1 MKIALSWLAKYIE
14 IKENTKE
21 LEEILTFSGIEVEA
35 VENIPALPETVFSA
49 KIISAE
55 PVPETDHL
63 KRCLVDIGNFPYPE
77 KTEDGYLQ
85 VICGAPNCR
94 TGMMAIIA
102 LPGSVLPEMTIAK
115 AQIKGID
122 SYGMLCSEKE
132 LGISDNHSGIIEL
145 STETPIGI
153 TANELYE
160 LPDTI
165 FELEITPNRPDLLG
179 YIGIA
184 RDLSAKLNRS
194 LKMPEIKIP
203 EAKCKAETMP
213 LELVNKVPE
222 LCPRYIARLFNNVE
236 LKESPLWLKSALI
249 KSGLRPINN
258 LVDITNY
265 VMLEYGHPLHCFDY
279 DKLAALPEKPG
290 IPAIVIRRAYQNE
303 PIITLDGK
311 SYLLE
316 GQEMVIADGIKPSA
330 IAGVMGGNISAISET
345 TKRIVLESA
354 AFNPS
359 SIRRTSYKHKISTD
373 SSYRFERHLSEC
385 SAEDASIRA
394 TQLICELANAELCE
408 VVYDSYPIP
417 VQPLIIGIRPSRY
430 TQVIGYELEEEK
442 IKDYL
447 TRLGLK
453 FIQYGN
459 WKPGKINSLAELYC
473 HHTEEMKQGKTE
485 FTELPNCEHTHYYE
499 IPPYRVDLEREIDII
514 EEIARLDGYD
524 KIPVKTLPQR
534 IMDRHSYRIK
544 KNAVDYLI
552 SRGFYETL
560 NYSFSEPDLLYKL
573 GYEDGDSEL
582 EMITLKNPQSSNQS
596 GMRTS
601 LIPQL
606 LQNLAYNLNRGEK
619 NIKLFELGKTYH
631 RQEAL
636 SYEPYFLAGIV
647 TGLNKEEHWQD
658 KASPITLF
666 WVKGIV
672 EELLSLLHLENWSVQ
687 ETKVPFLS
695 RTESVSYY
703 LVNKELAY
711 YGKLNSVV
719 AEKFDI
725 DTIELKQDIWIVQ
738 FAMENIIN
746 ATRNLKT
753 HFQEIPRFPFVTR
766 DISFL
771 IAEEIPYSEIIKT
784 IAEIERNI
792 ISEVTAFDEYRGK
805 QIPEGKRS
813 LTLRLKFRDK
823 EKTLTDERV
832 DYLIDLIIKKL
843 RETWQIKMR

>member
-63 KRCLVDIGNFPYPE
+63 KRCLVDIGNFPYSE

-115 AQIKGID
+115 AHIKGID
-122 SYGMLCSEKE
+122 SCGMLCSEKE

-373 SSYRFERHLSEC
+373 SSYRFERHLSEY

-447 TRLGLK
+447 TRLGLR

-524 KIPVKTLPQR
+524 KIPVKTLPQM

-703 LVNKELAY
+703 LENKELAY

-753 HFQEIPRFPFVTR
+753 NFQEIPRFPFVTR

-784 IAEIERNI
+784 IADIERNI

-813 LTLRLKFRDK
+813 LSLRLKFRDK

>member
-63 KRCLVDIGNFPYPE
+63 KRCLVDIGNFPCPE

-145 STETPIGI
+145 NRETPIGI

-184 RDLSAKLNRS
+184 RDLSAKLNCS

-222 LCPRYIARLFNNVE
+222 LCPRYIARLFNKVE

-303 PIITLDGK
+303 LIITLDGK

-408 VVYDSYPIP
+408 VVYDSYHIP

-447 TRLGLK
+447 TRLGLR

-524 KIPVKTLPQR
+524 KIPVKTLPQM

-596 GMRTS
+596 AMRTS

-631 RQEAL
+631 RQETL

-672 EELLSLLHLENWSVQ
+672 EELLSLWHLENWSVQ

-695 RTESVSYY
+695 RTESASYY
-703 LVNKELAY
+703 LENKELAY

-805 QIPEGKRS
+805 QIPESKRS

>member
-63 KRCLVDIGNFPYPE
+63 KRCLVDIGNFPYSE

-447 TRLGLK
+447 TRLGLR

-524 KIPVKTLPQR
+524 KIPVKTLPQM

-596 GMRTS
+596 AMRTS

-672 EELLSLLHLENWSVQ
+672 EELLSLWYLENWSVQ

-695 RTESVSYY
+695 RTESASYY
-703 LVNKELAY
+703 LENKELAY

-805 QIPEGKRS
+805 QIPESKRS

>member
-14 IKENTKE
+14 IEENTNE
-21 LEEILTFSGIEVEA
+21 LEEILTFTGIEVEA
-35 VENIPALPETVFSA
+35 VENISALPETVFSA

-55 PVPETDHL
+55 AVTETDHL
-63 KRCLVDIGNFPYPE
+63 KRCLVDIGNFPYSE
-77 KTEDGYLQ
+77 KKENGYLQ

-94 TGMMAIIA
+94 SGMMSVIA
-102 LPGSVLPEMTIAK
+102 LPGSILPEMTITKAK
-115 AQIKGID
+115 IKGIE

-145 STETPIGI
+145 SSETPIGI

-184 RDLSAKLNRS
+184 RDLSAKLKRS
-194 LKMPEIKIP
+194 LKMPEINIP
-203 EAKCKAETMP
+203 DAKCKAETMP
-213 LELVNKVPE
+213 LELVNKVPD
-222 LCPRYIARLFNNVE
+222 LCPRYIARLFNKVE
-236 LKESPLWLKSALI
+236 LKDSPLWLKRALI

-279 DKLAALPEKPG
+279 DKLTPLPEKPK

-311 SYLLE
+311 SYVLE
-316 GQEMVIADGIKPSA
+316 GDEMVIADGIKPSA
-330 IAGVMGGNISAISET
+330 IAGIMGGNISAISET

-354 AFNPS
+354 AFHPG

-373 SSYRFERHLSEC
+373 SSYRFERHLC
-385 SAEDASIRA
+385 AYSAADAAKRA
-394 TQLICELANAELCE
+394 TQLICELTNAELCE
-408 VVYDSYPIP
+408 VTYDSFPFP
-417 VQPLIIGIRPSRY
+417 PKPLILGIRPSRY
-430 TQVIGYELEEEK
+430 AQVIGYELEDEK

-447 TRLGLK
+447 ERLGLK
-453 FIQYGN
+453 FLQYGN
-459 WKPGKINSLAELYC
+459 WKQGKINNIEELYC

-485 FTELPNCEHTHYYE
+485 FTELANCEHTHYYE

-514 EEIARLDGYD
+514 EEIARLDGYA

-544 KNAVDYLI
+544 KIAVDYLI

-560 NYSFSEPDLLYKL
+560 NYSFSEPNLLYKL
-573 GYEDGDSEL
+573 GYKDGDREL

-596 GMRTS
+596 VMRTS

-619 NIKLFELGKTYH
+619 NIKLLELGKTYH
-631 RQEAL
+631 RQDVL
-636 SYEPYFLAGIV
+636 SYEPYFLAGIL
-647 TGLNKEEHWQD
+647 TGLNKEEHWQE
-658 KASPITLF
+658 KASPLTIF

-672 EELLSLLHLENWSVQ
+672 EELLSFLHLENLSVQ
-687 ETKVPFLS
+687 DIKVPFLS
-695 RTESVSYY
+695 RTESAAYY
-703 LVNKELAY
+703 LADTELAY
-711 YGKLNSVV
+711 YGKLTAAA

-746 ATRNLKT
+746 ATRTLKT
-753 HFQEIPRFPFVTR
+753 QFQEIPRFPFVTR

-771 IAEEIPYSEIIKT
+771 IADEIPYCEIVKT
-784 IAEIERNI
+784 IAETDRNI
-792 ISEVTAFDEYRGK
+792 ISEVTAFDEYHGK

-813 LTLRLKFRDK
+813 LTLRLKLRDK

-832 DYLIDLIIKKL
+832 DYLIDSVIKKL
-843 RETWQIKMR
+843 RETWQIIMR

>member
-63 KRCLVDIGNFPYPE
+63 KRCLVDIGNFPYSE

-222 LCPRYIARLFNNVE
+222 LCPRYIARLFNKVE

-408 VVYDSYPIP
+408 VVYDSYHIP

-524 KIPVKTLPQR
+524 KIPVKTPPQR

-672 EELLSLLHLENWSVQ
+672 EELLSLWYLENWSVQ

-695 RTESVSYY
+695 RTESASYY
-703 LVNKELAY
+703 LENKELAY

>member
-63 KRCLVDIGNFPYPE
+63 KRCLVDIGNFPCPE

-145 STETPIGI
+145 ITETPIGI

-184 RDLSAKLNRS
+184 RDLSAKLNCS

-222 LCPRYIARLFNNVE
+222 LCPRYIARLFNKVE

-373 SSYRFERHLSEC
+373 SSYRFERHLSEY

-447 TRLGLK
+447 TRLGLR

-582 EMITLKNPQSSNQS
+582 EVITLKNPQSSNQS
-596 GMRTS
+596 AMRTS

-672 EELLSLLHLENWSVQ
+672 EELLSLWYLENWSVQ

-695 RTESVSYY
+695 RTESASYY
-703 LVNKELAY
+703 LENKELAY

-746 ATRNLKT
+746 ATRTLKT

>member
-63 KRCLVDIGNFPYPE
+63 KRCLVDIGNYPCPE

-122 SYGMLCSEKE
+122 SCGMLCSEKE

-222 LCPRYIARLFNNVE
+222 LCPRYIARLFNKVE

-408 VVYDSYPIP
+408 V
-417 VQPLIIGIRPSRY
+417 
-430 TQVIGYELEEEK
+430 
-442 IKDYL
+442 
-447 TRLGLK
+447 
-453 FIQYGN
+453 
-459 WKPGKINSLAELYC
+459 
-473 HHTEEMKQGKTE
+473 
-485 FTELPNCEHTHYYE
+485 
-499 IPPYRVDLEREIDII
+499 
-514 EEIARLDGYD
+514 
-524 KIPVKTLPQR
+524 
-534 IMDRHSYRIK
+534 
-544 KNAVDYLI
+544 
-552 SRGFYETL
+552 
-560 NYSFSEPDLLYKL
+560 
-573 GYEDGDSEL
+573 
-582 EMITLKNPQSSNQS
+582 
-596 GMRTS
+596 
-601 LIPQL
+601 
-606 LQNLAYNLNRGEK
+606 
-619 NIKLFELGKTYH
+619 
-631 RQEAL
+631 
-636 SYEPYFLAGIV
+636 
-647 TGLNKEEHWQD
+647 
-658 KASPITLF
+658 
-666 WVKGIV
+666 
-672 EELLSLLHLENWSVQ
+672 
-687 ETKVPFLS
+687 
-695 RTESVSYY
+695 
-703 LVNKELAY
+703 
-711 YGKLNSVV
+711 
-719 AEKFDI
+719 
-725 DTIELKQDIWIVQ
+725 
-738 FAMENIIN
+738 
-746 ATRNLKT
+746 
-753 HFQEIPRFPFVTR
+753 
-766 DISFL
+766 
-771 IAEEIPYSEIIKT
+771 
-784 IAEIERNI
+784 
-792 ISEVTAFDEYRGK
+792 
-805 QIPEGKRS
+805 
-813 LTLRLKFRDK
+813 
-823 EKTLTDERV
+823 
-832 DYLIDLIIKKL
+832 
-843 RETWQIKMR
+843 

>member
-63 KRCLVDIGNFPYPE
+63 KRCLVDIGNFPYSE

-194 LKMPEIKIP
+194 LKMPEIKIS

-373 SSYRFERHLSEC
+373 SSYRFERHLSEY

-447 TRLGLK
+447 TRLGLR

-524 KIPVKTLPQR
+524 KIPVKTLPQM

-703 LVNKELAY
+703 LENKELAY

-753 HFQEIPRFPFVTR
+753 NFQEIPRFPFVTR

-813 LTLRLKFRDK
+813 LSLRLKFRDK

>member
-63 KRCLVDIGNFPYPE
+63 KRCLVDIGNFPYSE

-122 SYGMLCSEKE
+122 SCGMLCSEKE

-184 RDLSAKLNRS
+184 RDLSAKLNCS

-222 LCPRYIARLFNNVE
+222 LCPRYIARLFNKVE
-236 LKESPLWLKSALI
+236 LKESPPWLKSALI

-385 SAEDASIRA
+385 SAEDASIRV

-524 KIPVKTLPQR
+524 KIPVKTLPQM

-672 EELLSLLHLENWSVQ
+672 EELLSLWYLENWSVQ

-695 RTESVSYY
+695 RTESASYY
-703 LVNKELAY
+703 LENKELAY